1 MLLSASRK
9 SLCLPIFIAFQCV
22 NDSDIENG
30 QIISRVLFETVIYLG
45 LSSRRASRDH
55 TRRSAGRLQPSLLDL
70 ASYGAC
76 IAHELLH
83 AWWAFTLHLFTFA
96 VILAVYFLLRFPSD
110 YSGRT
115 LSGILPC
122 EARTFLML

>member
-9 SLCLPIFIAFQCV
+9 SLCLPNLCAFQCV
-22 NDSDIENG
+22 NDSVFMMTCIYAWADHKPG
-30 QIISRVLFETVIYLG
+30 SVWLTVIYLG

-83 AWWAFTLHLFTFA
+83 AWWAFTLHLFTIAAKFLHDCIFSA
-96 VILAVYFLLRFPSD
+96 ALSLRLLRPD
-110 YSGRT
+110 VIRHT
-115 LSGILPC
+115 AL
-122 EARTFLML
+122 